1 MKRYYPLFIFLILL
15 SCTEKEDI
23 ILGKWKLTEI
33 STNDEDGNIQFE
45 KTLNEKF
52 ITFYYDGK
60 YIIEGTILVNSKNE
74 KIERKGIYKDSKMQK
89 DFKILYPERKKSKN
103 YLMLKIK
110 DKNIYIQYPYDYP
123 IYEKYEKT

>member
-123 IYEKYEKT
+123 TYEKYEKT